1 MMEWTPVINDKAITG
16 NKQAYIAGP
25 MSGYPEFNFPAFFE
39 AESKLKA
46 LGFTVW
52 NPANKDGE
60 DGVLNTD
67 AARTG
72 DDKALMDTGW
82 SFEDAFLWDI
92 TKVIQSRAIYMLK
105 GWEQSMGAAAEHA
118 VAVSMKRR
126 YPDYEIIYQ

>member
-1 MMEWTPVINDKAITG
+1 MKSI
-16 NKQAYIAGP
+16 YIAGP
-25 MSGYPEFNFPAFFE
+25 MSGYPQFNFPAFFE
-39 AESKLKA
+39 AEDKFKT
-46 LGFTVW
+46 LGYEVH

-60 DGVLNTD
+60 AGILELD
-67 AARTG
+67 ASKTG

-126 YPDYEIIYQ
+126 YPEYEIIYE